1 CGNLKRDLAIRSPFY
16 TVHYPTVNGMMSGV
30 GLKKAMLKSL
40 LAPAQQFLH
49 QSKIW
54 ASLSWMKSMK
64 QGTNRRTCHGI
75 MISMSPSG
83 AVNIII
89 ARVFLEVQ
97 RHRFN
102 LGNAHKRVFTNGCG

>member
-30 GLKKAMLKSL
+30 GLKRAMLKSL

-64 QGTNRRTCHGI
+64 QVTNKRTCRGI
-75 MISMSPSG
+75 MLAMLPSG
-83 AVNIII
+83 AGNITIV
-89 ARVFLEVQ
+89 RLFLEVQ
-97 RHRFN
+97 RHRLN
-102 LGNAHKRVFTNGCG
+102 PAHVLRMVFTND